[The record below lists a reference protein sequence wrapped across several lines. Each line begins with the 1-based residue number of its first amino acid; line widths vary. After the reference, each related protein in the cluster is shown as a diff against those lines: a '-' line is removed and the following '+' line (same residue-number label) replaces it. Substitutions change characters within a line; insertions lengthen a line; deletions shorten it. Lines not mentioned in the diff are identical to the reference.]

1 MPSPEAQP
9 AAKATSPARV
19 PRRQLRVSRCAR
31 ALEPYKTIA
40 EFAALVLGLG
50 FGTLFLVRTWSYP
63 NAALSLHVVERVA
76 RDAHEVVVIEGALT
90 VGDAAN
96 LDISKVTT
104 RCRVMDHSGRCVG
117 ECGDVEQQLTNG
129 RLPRG
134 DSRGWACRYEVPV
147 DGCIEL
153 TQEIRGQAAFFAW
166 QDSHWVASAISCGR
180 R

>member
-1 MPSPEAQP
+1 VASPEAG
-9 AAKATSPARV
+9 ASAKAALPVRL
-19 PRRQLRVSRCAR
+19 PRRHLRVSRCAR

-40 EFAALVLGLG
+40 EFAALVLGLA
-50 FGTLFLVRTWSYP
+50 FGALFLVRTWGYP
-63 NAALSLHVVERVA
+63 SASLSLHVVERVQ
-76 RDAHEVVVIEGALT
+76 RDALDVVVIEGEFT
-90 VGDAAN
+90 VGDTAN

-134 DSRGWACRYEVPV
+134 DHRGWACRYEVPV

-153 TQEIRGQAAFFAW
+153 TQEIRGEAAFIAW
-166 QDSHWVASAISCGR
+166 HDSHWVASAISCGHR
-180 R
+180 